1 VTAFECVRRIKR
13 AYDLDSVERNDGL
26 ATQIVSLEE
35 ALHGR
40 WQLHSP
46 GRETDEYDA
55 IALDLCECLDQAGA
69 SVVGPA
75 CSVKDALSVLE
86 SGGAPDA
93 AVLDIELEGEPV
105 YVVADRLQQLGVPY
119 LFTTGY
125 ESTEIPDRYKLAP
138 RFEKPVGVGA
148 ILDAIREQ
156 MTPRS

>member
-1 VTAFECVRRIKR
+1 MNIDLLSGRRV
-13 AYDLDSVERNDGL
+13 LVVED
-26 ATQIVSLEE
+26 
-35 ALHGR
+35 
-40 WQLHSP
+40 QL
-46 GRETDEYDA
+46 A

-69 SVVGPA
+69 RVVGPA

-86 SGGAPDA
+86 SGGALDA

-138 RFEKPVGVGA
+138 RFEKPVGVSA

-156 MTPRS
+156 VAPRS

>member
-1 VTAFECVRRIKR
+1 MPHSYASAMGHTLVNIDLLCGRRV
-13 AYDLDSVERNDGL
+13 LVVED
-26 ATQIVSLEE
+26 
-35 ALHGR
+35 
-40 WQLHSP
+40 QL
-46 GRETDEYDA
+46 A